1 MGCSMNGDEKD
12 GRLERPSEASQDK
25 PEREPVEQRAQPA
38 GNETSTERTKSTS
51 AEESAQPDVSEAPR
65 SATGI
70 TQEEAK
76 ETAAEESQHAK
87 TRIIQT
93 PSGFFA
99 ERSPEIIEVPARK
112 LRGWTRRDLLFFG
125 AGVAATIVG
134 GGFLLP
140 PETLGRWGITVADHP
155 GKERFL
161 NHALNLDDAVAE
173 ALYSKDRLVPTYSKA
188 DITPLKNN
196 YNGATPG
203 PGYLPGWR
211 LTLQGLASGQPV
223 SLGVEDLLTRFPQH
237 EQITRLVCV
246 EGWSAIAWWAGL
258 KFDDLLRAYP
268 PAAGS
273 KWARVDSSVNLD
285 ANGNPDPY
293 YASIDLPT
301 AQHPQTLL
309 ATHYNGQPLTLE
321 HGAPL
326 RLLAPMK
333 LGLQNVK
340 AITQITYSAE
350 APRDYWAERGYSR
363 YDGL

>member
-25 PEREPVEQRAQPA
+25 PEGEPVERAQLPGA
-38 GNETSTERTKSTS
+38 ETSTEGTKTTS
-51 AEESAQPDVSEAPR
+51 AEESAQPDVSDTPR
-65 SATGI
+65 SANRI
-70 TQEEAK
+70 TQEAK

-87 TRIIQT
+87 TPIIQT
-93 PSGFFA
+93 PAGFFA
-99 ERSPEIIEVPARK
+99 ERSPEIIEVPSRK
-112 LRGWTRRDLLFFG
+112 LRGWSRRDLLFFG

-211 LTLQGLASGQPV
+211 LTLQGLASGRPV
-223 SLGVEDLLTRFPQH
+223 SLDIHDLLTRFTQH

-246 EGWSAIAWWAGL
+246 EGWSAIAWWSGL
-258 KFDDLLRAYP
+258 KFDDLLRAYQ
-268 PAAGS
+268 PAADRRAANR
-273 KWARVDSSVNLD
+273 KISS
-285 ANGNPDPY
+285 
-293 YASIDLPT
+293 
-301 AQHPQTLL
+301 QT
-309 ATHYNGQPLTLE
+309 T
-321 HGAPL
+321 
-326 RLLAPMK
+326 
-333 LGLQNVK
+333 
-340 AITQITYSAE
+340 
-350 APRDYWAERGYSR
+350 
-363 YDGL
+363 